1 MTHVGFELL
10 FTHRPTMEAKP
21 ALSIQRSGARQIGN
35 FGASAALSSSFPDLP
50 TPLEETRPKFS
61 DSQHISL
68 ERELMQRPPAVSP
81 LSSNSGVVGHIFSS
95 SSGFSTDLHF
105 SSLQQQEK
113 HPRQSPFISQST
125 SSGKSVILPNSVDSR
140 VLQSTASSHFNKEN
154 NDSWCTDTLPDF
166 LDFPMSTTILNS
178 QLDGSNSGGIA
189 IPSEDLSK
197 PNDWQDWADQ
207 LITDDDVL
215 TTDWNGLLADASVAD
230 PEPKA
235 SYQISQQST
244 SISTQQPHIY
254 QQLPGTPGE
263 ICTSGG
269 QSSSANAAP
278 AKQRM
283 RWTPELHE
291 AFVEAV
297 NKLGGSERA
306 TPKGVLKLM
315 KVEGLTIYHVKSH
328 LQKYRTARYKPETTE
343 ESSEKKPASIEELS
357 SLDLKTGIEITE
369 ALRLQMEVQKRLHE
383 QLEIQRNLQ
392 LRIEEQGRY
401 LQMMFEKQC
410 KSGTDLLKGASSTS
424 ENPFQ
429 ELTDA
434 VQNSSAK
441 DNLVVEADKKE
452 TEGELANLAK
462 TSGETSQLAGE
473 KQKAVEPG
481 VLEIPEASVGGTSD
495 SPPTKRAKVDV

>member
-1 MTHVGFELL
+1 
-10 FTHRPTMEAKP
+10 MEAKP
-21 ALSIQRSGARQIGN
+21 ALSIQRSGAGQISN
-35 FGASAALSSSFPDLP
+35 FGASAALSSSFPVLP
-50 TPLEETRPKFS
+50 TPQQETCPKFS
-61 DSQHISL
+61 DSQHVAL
-68 ERELMQRPPAVSP
+68 NREFMQRPPAVVSP

-105 SSLQQQEK
+105 SSVQLQEK

-125 SSGKSVILPNSVDSR
+125 SSGKSAVLPNSVDSR
-140 VLQSTASSHFNKEN
+140 VLQSTASSQFNKEN

-166 LDFPMSTTILNS
+166 LDFPMSTTILNG

-207 LITDDDVL
+207 LITDNDAL
-215 TTDWNGLLADASVAD
+215 ATDWNGLLADASVAD

-244 SISTQQPHIY
+244 SVSTQQPHIS
-254 QQLPGTPGE
+254 QQLSVPGTPGE
-263 ICTSGG
+263 ICTNGG
-269 QSSSANAAP
+269 QSSSANAASG
-278 AKQRM
+278 KQRM

-343 ESSEKKPASIEELS
+343 ESSEKKPASIDELS

-410 KSGTDLLKGASSTS
+410 KSGVDLLKGSSSAS
-424 ENPFQ
+424 ENPSK
-429 ELTDA
+429 ESTDDK

-441 DNLVVEADKKE
+441 DNLVLDADKKE
-452 TEGELANLAK
+452 TKGETAK
-462 TSGETSQLAGE
+462 TSGETSLLAAE
-473 KQKAVEPG
+473 KQKAV
-481 VLEIPEASVGGTSD
+481 LENSEASVGGKSD
-495 SPPTKRAKVDV
+495 LPPTKRAKVDE